1 MHCMYPTSRSPLVFC
16 LVTLPLI
23 LDSCKPRASEGARSS
38 TESPS
43 STSVAVAGAT
53 DTGSAVRYE
62 YRDRAGL
69 FDPDGYYT
77 PEDSLVIDQ
86 WELSYFELHSIDY
99 YYDGEPHYDRPRVLL
114 PPQVRFVIS
123 SVTTDNGSAPS
134 CPALVAPDTL
144 VIRCLVA
151 ELGDV
156 QIDGHFVDSSGWFT
170 GGNRPAVDAVV
181 LIARVVVR
189 RHGTLIYDH
198 VDRFTFTTGD

>member
-1 MHCMYPTSRSPLVFC
+1 MHCMHATGRSPLLFC

-23 LDSCKPRASEGARSS
+23 SDSCKPRASQGTRSS
-38 TESPS
+38 TESTS
-43 STSVAVAGAT
+43 STSVAVAAT

-77 PEDSLVIDQ
+77 PQDSLVINQ
-86 WELSYFELHSIDY
+86 WELSYFELHSIDH
-99 YYDGEPHYDRPRVLL
+99 YYDGELHYDRPRVLL

-123 SVTTDNGSAPS
+123 SVTTDAGSAPS
-134 CPALVAPDTL
+134 CPALVSPDTL
-144 VIRCLVA
+144 AIRCLVA

-170 GGNRPAVDAVV
+170 GGNRPAVEAVV

-189 RHGTLIYDH
+189 RQGTVIYDH
-198 VDRFTFTTGD
+198 VDCFTFTTGD